1 MCSSMFPQ
9 PLAAHYVCNLARWLV
24 LSTAGWRLCEP
35 VISLLTE
42 ATAEECF
49 YDEMGAKG
57 VFRGSDEM
65 ITMGSVG
72 DI

>member
-1 MCSSMFPQ
+1 M
-9 PLAAHYVCNLARWLV
+9 

-42 ATAEECF
+42 APAEECF
-49 YDEMGAKG
+49 NDEMGAKG
-57 VFRGSDEM
+57 AFRDSDEM